1 MANYKFL
8 NEVWALIPARSGSKR
23 IKNKNLKK
31 INNLSLVA
39 RATINCCKSKKIKR
53 IFLSTDSIKISRE
66 GKKYGAEVPFLRS
79 KKNSNDKSND
89 FDVIREFLIKINILE
104 KKIPI
109 HLIYIRPTTPIR
121 EIKIINKAIKQ
132 FKSLKNYD
140 SLISVH
146 EMNEPVHKKFF
157 IKGKK
162 LKPIL
167 KSMTLDQANNPR
179 QDFAKSYTANG
190 YLDIINTKNII
201 FKKNYL
207 GKSSF
212 PFVTKN
218 SIDIDDKL
226 DLEIVKLLINKNIY
240 VQNYK

>member
-1 MANYKFL
+1 MDIAI
-8 NEVWALIPARSGSKR
+8 IPARSGSRR
-23 IKNKNLKK
+23 IKNKNIKLFDNKHLISFSIK
-31 INNLSLVA
+31 AAIKSNLF
-39 RATINCCKSKKIKR
+39 KR
-53 IFLSTDSIKISRE
+53 IIVSTDSNKISKIA
-66 GKKYGAEVPFLRS
+66 KKYGAEVPFLRS

-89 FDVIREFLIKINILE
+89 FDVIKEFLIKINMLE
-104 KKIPI
+104 KQIPTY
-109 HLIYIRPTTPIR
+109 LIYIRPTTPIR
-121 EIKIINKAIKQ
+121 ENKIINKAIKQ

-157 IKGKK
+157 IKRKK

-179 QDFAKSYTANG
+179 QKFAKSYTANG

-218 SIDIDDKL
+218 SVDIDDSL
-226 DLEIVKLLINKNIY
+226 DLEIVKFLINKNTY
-240 VQNYK
+240 VQNYKQR